1 MARYGR
7 GTFDSF
13 GRRCCRRCTEWVSP
27 ERRTKNSNINKLSK
41 SQKTRSQNSNFARPS
56 KPAASQHTWA
66 VGLPRPTYR
75 HRQRERRQIVLRER
89 TPPLIRLTHQVQ
101 PIREQTLP
109 LTATSHARTATKA
122 RRTIT
127 AMLSLIS
134 IKGILM
140 SVTATPRIRHAHSL
154 MSSLAMP
161 YWLHDQRAR
170 PSTITATARRTITA
184 TAGVRR
190 TIIATP
196 SVLAPPAPWTASPR
210 PSRRMRHPLQRR
222 LQLAPPRHTLSVPL
236 PCC

>member
-1 MARYGR
+1 MDAGLSILSAV
-7 GTFDSF
+7 GVAA
-13 GRRCCRRCTEWVSP
+13 GAEWVSP
-27 ERRTKNSNINKLSK
+27 KRRTKSSNINKLFAS
-41 SQKTRSQNSNFARPS
+41 RNYAISNFAR

-184 TAGVRR
+184 TAGARR